1 MAIETTQAQQILVQL
16 KTVAASAV
24 PSPGDGPVLF
34 ADSADRPTTTI
45 RAKTTDGSTHD
56 VIPQAGVATLVLGV
70 SALISA
76 TITATSRI
84 MVTVK
89 TPNTITSTAIHAALD
104 SDRVVGLSS
113 ALGGFKISAIK
124 TDSTVNTADVSTLD
138 WVVFN

>member
-1 MAIETTQAQQILVQL
+1 MAVRNLHNQDGIVMLPTES
-16 KTVAASAV
+16 ASNV
-24 PSPGDGPVLF
+24 PSPSDGPVLF

-56 VIPQAGVATLVLGV
+56 VIPQSGVATLVNGV

-76 TITATSRI
+76 TITTSSRI
-84 MVTVK
+84 VVTVK
-89 TPNTITSTAIHAALD
+89 VPDTITSTALHAALLA
-104 SDRVVGLSS
+104 DRVPGLSS
-113 ALGGFKISAIK
+113 ASGGFKISALK